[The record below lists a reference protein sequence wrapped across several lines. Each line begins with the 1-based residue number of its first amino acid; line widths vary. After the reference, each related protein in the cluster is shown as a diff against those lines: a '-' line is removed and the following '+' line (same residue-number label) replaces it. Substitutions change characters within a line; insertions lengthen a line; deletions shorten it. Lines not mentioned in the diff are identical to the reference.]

1 MTKPVSAVGTC
12 YEADMPVSDQV
23 QRQTALPSP
32 ATTIKLVEPSLER
45 LPGYVAA
52 LETGWSPVTTRDL
65 SGEQLGAI
73 RADTGTFLRDLTRR
87 EGGTITLADGTSV
100 PRLPTRVFWMWDGEF
115 CGSINLR
122 SVPGTLDLPPYY
134 SGHLGYAV
142 VPWKQGR
149 GYATQALALLLPV
162 ARDLGLPRVLVT
174 CDTGNAA
181 SRRVI
186 EANGGIAAGEKT
198 TLDHPSG
205 RKLLFWINITA

>member
-1 MTKPVSAVGTC
+1 MTRPVSAVGTC

-23 QRQTALPSP
+23 QHQAALTSP
-32 ATTIKLVEPSLER
+32 ATTIKLVEPSLDR
-45 LPGYVAA
+45 LPGYLAA

-73 RADTGTFLRDLTRR
+73 RADAGTFLRDLTRR
-87 EGGTITLADGTSV
+87 EGGTITLVDGTSV

-162 ARDLGLPRVLVT
+162 ARELGLPRVLVT

-198 TLDHPSG
+198 ALDHPSE
-205 RKLLFWINITA
+205 RKLLF